1 MNGILRF
8 WKKKQEFCILCKR
21 ELQHKYK
28 PHKEWKI
35 SGMLCSDCHIINTKE
50 YIAKQQIEKEKQ
62 ERELNTCSIC
72 SRQIKSDAEQVKPRW
87 QWNLE
92 RGTIL
97 CKNCFEKK
105 DKEFE
110 KERNYCSI
118 CGTNLRFIRYN
129 PKPKWNISGQ
139 LCRKCWDQRNEI
151 Q

>member
-1 MNGILRF
+1 MNGILQF
-8 WKKKQEFCILCKR
+8 WKKKQEYCILCKR

-35 SGMLCSDCHIINTKE
+35 SGMLCSDCHIIKTKE

-62 ERELNTCSIC
+62 EIESNTCSFC

-92 RGTIL
+92 RGTII

>member
-1 MNGILRF
+1 MALQF
-8 WKKKQEFCILCKR
+8 WKKKQEYCILCKR

-35 SGMLCSDCHIINTKE
+35 SGMLCSDCHIIKTKE

-62 ERELNTCSIC
+62 EIESNTCSFC

-92 RGTIL
+92 RGTII
-97 CKNCFEKK
+97 CNKCFEKK

-118 CGTNLRFIRYN
+118 CGTKLRFIRYN
-129 PKPKWNISGQ
+129 PKPKWNMSGQ

>member
-1 MNGILRF
+1 MSSILQF
-8 WKKKQEFCILCKR
+8 WKRKQEFCVFCKR

-35 SGMLCSDCHIINTKE
+35 TGMLCSDCHIIKMKE
-50 YIAKQQIEKEKQ
+50 YIAQQQIEKEKQ

-72 SRQIKSDAEQVKPRW
+72 LRLVKSDTDLIKPKW

-92 RGTIL
+92 RATIM
-97 CKNCFEKK
+97 CKSCYEKK
-105 DKEFE
+105 QTEFE

-118 CGTNLRFIRYN
+118 CGTNLKFIRYN
-129 PKPKWNISGQ
+129 PKPKWKISGQ
-139 LCRKCWDQRNEI
+139 LCRKCWDQRNEL